1 MKKSKYWIFDS
12 TMDLSFFL
20 GSVIIN
26 EKKKKVLS
34 KKKKKVFILSLQ
46 NKGFEF
52 QDLLQDN
59 MGGGSG
65 CEDWTGVIVSWLK
78 VVSTE

>member
-26 EKKKKVLS
+26 DCAF
-34 KKKKKVFILSLQ
+34 KKKKKIFILSLQ